1 MKIACE
7 KCNKII
13 DAYFADKYVTITK
26 KDENI
31 VLCKSCYDKFNDWL
45 YGDEEEYALRI
56 ARKGGIEA
64 LEREVKYRG
73 THNSVRGVDASELTA
88 VARAMCSKELMF
100 VATASAT
107 AMADYMHMPPSVVLD
122 YLKEFNRLVDVYRVD
137 EDAFN
142 KAQEKLNRNVGLNE
156 CVRSYQ
162 IIEKSEEEE
171 NERD

>member
-1 MKIACE
+1 MNKKISDYNAG
-7 KCNKII
+7 I
-13 DAYFADKYVTITK
+13 
-26 KDENI
+26 
-31 VLCKSCYDKFNDWL
+31 
-45 YGDEEEYALRI
+45 EYALRI
-56 ARKGGIEA
+56 AQKGGIEA

-73 THNSVRGVDASELTA
+73 AHNSVRGVDARELTA
-88 VARAMCSKELMF
+88 VARTMCSKELML

-122 YLKEFNRLVDVYRVD
+122 YLKEFNRLVDVYRMD
-137 EDAFN
+137 EEAFN

-162 IIEKSEEEE
+162 IIEKPEEED